1 MDGVEVQDWI
11 AKDKEAGAKP
21 DFETIQPP
29 SVVEP
34 RQIPPE
40 PPIPQLDHSEVHEAS
55 DAGQDGA
62 AHASETTDVS
72 NASTPKTPVLRAAD
86 DVDNPAD
93 GQADERTGERDESDN
108 LESDNPESEDSESGD
123 SKSGRSEPDESG
135 DVETCGRL
143 EHPDDVPQ
151 EIQTHRVVEAILFA
165 ADAPLPPAK
174 IAGVLGVG
182 DARDVRKH
190 IERLNEEYA
199 AHGLSFRVEHVAG
212 GYQMLTLP
220 AYNTWL
226 RKLLRAR
233 RETRLSSAA
242 LETLA
247 VVAYKQPCTR
257 AEIEAVRGVAAG
269 DLLNR
274 LREMNLVK
282 IVGRAEDLGRP
293 LLYGTTRHF
302 LEVFGLPSLEDLPQ
316 VEALSQPKGPAGSPA
331 DRAAQGAE
339 MRERPATASQAEA
352 GLDQALLLRESLHL
366 AIDDSCS
373 ASAEREAANAP
384 VEPEASDTP
393 IEREASDTSVERES

>member
-1 MDGVEVQDWI
+1 MEGVEIDDRI
-11 AKDKEAGAKP
+11 ARETGAGRDP
-21 DFETIQPP
+21 DFETIQLP

-40 PPIPQLDHSEVHEAS
+40 PPIPQHNDSDMQEEPEAVE
-55 DAGQDGA
+55 DGGGA
-62 AHASETTDVS
+62 VPELAD
-72 NASTPKTPVLRAAD
+72 ASTASARKTLVLRAAGD
-86 DVDNPAD
+86 TDEQAD
-93 GQADERTGERDESDN
+93 GQDES
-108 LESDNPESEDSESGD
+108 SSSESGE
-123 SKSGRSEPDESG
+123 SEAVEPTERMES
-135 DVETCGRL
+135 
-143 EHPDDVPQ
+143 PDDVPQ
-151 EIQTHRVVEAILFA
+151 EIQTHRVVEAVLFA
-165 ADAPLPPAK
+165 ADAPLPSAK

-190 IERLNEEYA
+190 IERLNQEYA

-316 VEALSQPKGPAGSPA
+316 VEALAQPNGSAASRA
-331 DRAAQGAE
+331 DRVARSAE
-339 MRERPATASQAEA
+339 TQAPTSRSEAVSGQVIPLEEPSTRPATEDDRETPDERVASDAPAAQ
-352 GLDQALLLRESLHL
+352 
-366 AIDDSCS
+366 
-373 ASAEREAANAP
+373 EAADA
-384 VEPEASDTP
+384 P
-393 IEREASDTSVERES
+393 IEQDAPAPPSE